1 MWGKCA
7 GTRVTVAASIRPA
20 AAAAAEL
27 RGYRLGCTIQ
37 KKEKKSPESCWC
49 VRTVMKTKEHISS
62 RTPQPF
68 TTAWGARQPWRWAAC
83 SPTCF
88 QVQGDPGLVDV
99 RRVALGADPP
109 DRSAVHLFLRGRR
122 HVRPAGA
129 ASTGGA
135 AGTARDSAPQR
146 PLVHPPGQTVKV
158 GAWGEGWWGGLLWWW
173 WRVVGGGRERE
184 SGGFD
189 EFLLLSFPVQPAAA
203 AQVPTLTPETTVT
216 SATSSKTPA
225 EVW

>member
-1 MWGKCA
+1 MGKMCRHTSHSD
-7 GTRVTVAASIRPA
+7 GSHPPGCCCCSASWLPSG
-20 AAAAAEL
+20 L
-27 RGYRLGCTIQ
+27 HNT
-37 KKEKKSPESCWC
+37 KKRKKKSPESCWC

-62 RTPQPF
+62 RTPPPF
-68 TTAWGARQPWRWAAC
+68 TPARGARQPGRWAAC

-146 PLVHPPGQTVKV
+146 PLVHPPGQTV
-158 GAWGEGWWGGLLWWW
+158 
-173 WRVVGGGRERE
+173 
-184 SGGFD
+184 
-189 EFLLLSFPVQPAAA
+189 
-203 AQVPTLTPETTVT
+203 
-216 SATSSKTPA
+216 
-225 EVW
+225 